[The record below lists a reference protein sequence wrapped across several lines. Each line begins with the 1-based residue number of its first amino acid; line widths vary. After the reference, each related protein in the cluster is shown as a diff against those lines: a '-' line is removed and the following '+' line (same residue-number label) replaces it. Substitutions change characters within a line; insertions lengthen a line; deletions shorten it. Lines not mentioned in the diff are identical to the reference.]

1 MSRPSST
8 VAGPCLRMARS
19 GGGATTWVV
28 TVEVSSFGVWS
39 WGTLAVLV
47 TVPTA
52 VGWTVTVTGAALAP
66 GASDRRRVR
75 HRPVRAVAGN
85 GAGRAEHLIGAG
97 QVRVKLE
104 GDRAAGVGCS
114 AGKSGFV
121 SDCPAHLA
129 VGGGRHDLGGVEQL
143 GGEAVA

>member
-52 VGWTVTVTGAALAP
+52 FGWTVTVTGAALAP
-66 GASDRRRVR
+66 GASVPTLHLIWGARNEHPGADTNVVLAGTSSVKVTLGTVT
-75 HRPVRAVAGN
+75 RPVFFTVM
-85 GAGRAEHLIGAG
+85 
-97 QVRVKLE
+97 V
-104 GDRAAGVGCS
+104 
-114 AGKSGFV
+114 
-121 SDCPAHLA
+121 
-129 VGGGRHDLGGVEQL
+129 
-143 GGEAVA
+143 